1 MCKPPAAH
9 GGEVALTELDSLTVE
24 SPQETQVPQ
33 ETEVSVEESGETK
46 NDASE
51 RSQEENELD
60 RGESLPICVYCI
72 SKMLRNGAFP

>member
-1 MCKPPAAH
+1 M
-9 GGEVALTELDSLTVE
+9 ALTELDSLTVE

-72 SKMLRNGAFP
+72 SKMLRNRAFP

>member
-9 GGEVALTELDSLTVE
+9 GGEVALTELDSPTVE